1 MLKYNIVKAKLY
13 FILILITVAS
23 TSCMKQEAQTD
34 NIPQAAASC
43 NDGIMN
49 QGETDIDCG
58 GPCPVC
64 LGNITAK
71 VNNADFNAASGT
83 ISSFYNNSSLFMTG
97 TSTPGTLS
105 LIYLGPL
112 NTGTYSNCQGL
123 FTSSATSQSYTTNN
137 ATVTFTSFN
146 FADSVAAG
154 TFSFD
159 AINLNVAPPDT
170 VHVTNGQFKRI
181 SFKKN

>member
-1 MLKYNIVKAKLY
+1 VKTKIY
-13 FILILITVAS
+13 FILAAMILS
-23 TSCMKQEAQTD
+23 GTSCMKQEAETD

-43 NDGIMN
+43 DDGIMN

-64 LGNITAK
+64 LGNITAE
-71 VNNADFNAASGT
+71 VDGADFNAASGT
-83 ISSFYNNSSLFMTG
+83 ISSFYNNGSFFMTG
-97 TSTPGTLS
+97 TSTPGSLS
-105 LIYLGPL
+105 LIYSGALT
-112 NTGTYSNCQGL
+112 TGTYANCQGM
-123 FTSSATSQSYTTNN
+123 FTSSSTSQSYITNN

-146 FADSVAAG
+146 FTDSVAAG
-154 TFSFD
+154 TFQFD

-170 VHVTNGQFKRI
+170 VHITNGQFKRI